1 MSSSDIKYSN
11 NHMWVKF
18 KRDRAVIGVTENLL
32 SDVNEVVLVSLPKVG
47 EEITQDDIF
56 GTLETRSDII
66 DLVAP
71 LSGEVVR
78 INSIVNDEPEILLE
92 DPYGDGWLL
101 EIEYADEEEVENL
114 LEHEEY
120 EAMIE

>member
-1 MSSSDIKYSN
+1 MAFADIKYSN

-32 SDVNEVVLVSLPKVG
+32 EGVNEIVLVSLPKAG
-47 EEITQDDIF
+47 EEITQDDLF
-56 GTLETRSDII
+56 GTLETGSDII

-78 INSIVNDEPEILLE
+78 VNNLVQEDPEVLLE
-92 DPYGDGWLL
+92 DPYGDGWIL
-101 EIEYADEEEVENL
+101 EIEYSDEEEAENL
-114 LEHEEY
+114 LDLEDY
-120 EAMIE
+120 EAITE

>member
-1 MSSSDIKYSN
+1 MAFADIKYSN

-32 SDVNEVVLVSLPKVG
+32 EGVNEIVLVSLPKAG
-47 EEITQDDIF
+47 EEITKDDLF
-56 GTLETRSDII
+56 GTLETGSDII

-78 INSIVNDEPEILLE
+78 VNNLVQEDPEVLLE
-92 DPYGDGWLL
+92 DPYGDGWIL
-101 EIEYADEEEVENL
+101 EIEYSDEEEAENL
-114 LEHEEY
+114 LDLEDY
-120 EAMIE
+120 EAMTE